1 MKICRKFREF
11 VCRYTSCHLLI
22 AVALCACSR
31 QAEYDRQLA
40 AAESVIEHNA
50 DSALLLLSTI
60 PDVLK
65 RGTEASRALYDLLCT
80 EALYKLD
87 RDNPDSLLPVISRSK
102 HFFARTGDL
111 LRQERST
118 YYHAMLCYYHD
129 DHDSAVVLLKEGERL
144 AQQQRDTTFLSKYYE
159 SLCMVNDRS
168 GNDSL
173 FLAYEKKF
181 FNIAVMLKDTASM
194 IRSLSGT
201 CCAYKKLGYT
211 DSAYHA
217 TLNVFQLVDKI
228 REEDKAF
235 VLTNAAA
242 DMLELGQISSAKVFL
257 QKALTL
263 SQRSNTLSLLGDVY
277 LAEKDTAM
285 ALQYWKQSLSSA
297 TYKLKVATLKSIIYV
312 TEHNRQT
319 GPYVDMLV
327 TATDSFYI
335 ERERAAIF
343 EIQTKF
349 DHQLLLNKMYKILLI
364 GIVGIILCILM
375 AIIIWKVLKDK
386 LASARFDIAAKEHQI
401 RAIEKQISDLK
412 KDNSAER
419 KQIERLQKVVSKKR
433 EEMNGQ
439 IARGK
444 LIYDSIGKTNK
455 MALTKEDEI
464 CLIEYFCSVK
474 NETYLAWQEKYAKL
488 TQRTITYLILTDMG
502 LSDSDIASVLCV
514 TPNAIRT
521 AKSRLKST
529 LKENS

>member
-1 MKICRKFREF
+1 
-11 VCRYTSCHLLI
+11 
-22 AVALCACSR
+22 
-31 QAEYDRQLA
+31 
-40 AAESVIEHNA
+40 
-50 DSALLLLSTI
+50 
-60 PDVLK
+60 
-65 RGTEASRALYDLLCT
+65 
-80 EALYKLD
+80 
-87 RDNPDSLLPVISRSK
+87 
-102 HFFARTGDL
+102 
-111 LRQERST
+111 
-118 YYHAMLCYYHD
+118 
-129 DHDSAVVLLKEGERL
+129 
-144 AQQQRDTTFLSKYYE
+144 
-159 SLCMVNDRS
+159 
-168 GNDSL
+168 
-173 FLAYEKKF
+173 
-181 FNIAVMLKDTASM
+181 
-194 IRSLSGT
+194 
-201 CCAYKKLGYT
+201 
-211 DSAYHA
+211 
-217 TLNVFQLVDKI
+217 
-228 REEDKAF
+228 
-235 VLTNAAA
+235 
-242 DMLELGQISSAKVFL
+242 
-257 QKALTL
+257 
-263 SQRSNTLSLLGDVY
+263 
-277 LAEKDTAM
+277 
-285 ALQYWKQSLSSA
+285 
-297 TYKLKVATLKSIIYV
+297 
-312 TEHNRQT
+312 
-319 GPYVDMLV
+319 MLV

-444 LIYDSIGKTNK
+444 LIYNSIGKTNK